1 MPSSSTH
8 CRSPSIIITEEDEDL
23 DNGIGMEDFGSK
35 DVVLRHHV
43 KVARDERQLL
53 TRDDQQT
60 DRVRLYIPYPF
71 CYANQERLRIIK
83 VHSSPPRYGGITT
96 HLSLTSQS
104 LFIQHLS
111 PVAPSPVP
119 SSNL

>member
-23 DNGIGMEDFGSK
+23 DNGIGMEEFGSK

-60 DRVRLYIPYPF
+60 DKVRLYSIPVLL
-71 CYANQERLRIIK
+71 CKSRAVANNKSAFVTTPLRRNNN
-83 VHSSPPRYGGITT
+83 PPLFNQSIFI
-96 HLSLTSQS
+96 HPSLISCGP
-104 LFIQHLS
+104 L
-111 PVAPSPVP
+111 PSP
-119 SSNL
+119 L